1 MAGQHLEAIDSTVQ
15 KTYEWLGAIT
25 EASHFSKAFGP
36 PLNLSSR
43 FQPGTTIGERDPARL
58 STLSPNTRM
67 SSSRASV
74 YFASARHQHAVL
86 VAGHVLAKL
95 AVAVIPGVVIVAL
108 SVATIAAF
116 VGGYLAALG

>member
-15 KTYEWLGAIT
+15 KTHEWPGAIP
-25 EASHFSKAFGP
+25 EASHFSKTFGP
-36 PLNLSSR
+36 PLNVSSR

-58 STLSPNTRM
+58 STPSPNT
-67 SSSRASV
+67 SSRGSV

-95 AVAVIPGVVIVAL
+95 AVAAIPGVVIAAL
-108 SVATIAAF
+108 SVATVAAF
-116 VGGYLAALG
+116 VGWYLSALG

>member
-1 MAGQHLEAIDSTVQ
+1 MAGQHLEAIDSIVQ
-15 KTYEWLGAIT
+15 KTHEWLGAIA
-25 EASHFSKAFGP
+25 EASHFSKAFGSP
-36 PLNLSSR
+36 FNLSPR

-58 STLSPNTRM
+58 STLSPNTRT

-95 AVAVIPGVVIVAL
+95 AVAAIPVVVIVAV
-108 SVATIAAF
+108 SVATVAAF
-116 VGGYLAALG
+116 VGGYLAALR

>member
-15 KTYEWLGAIT
+15 ETHKWLGAPSIRT
-25 EASHFSKAFGP
+25 
-36 PLNLSSR
+36 
-43 FQPGTTIGERDPARL
+43 
-58 STLSPNTRM
+58 

-74 YFASARHQHAVL
+74 YFASARHQHAVS

-95 AVAVIPGVVIVAL
+95 AVAALPVVIIAAL

>member
-15 KTYEWLGAIT
+15 KTHEWLGAIA
-25 EASHFSKAFGP
+25 EASHLSKALGP
-36 PLNLSSR
+36 PLKVSSR
-43 FQPGTTIGERDPARL
+43 FQPETTIGERDPARL
-58 STLSPNTRM
+58 STLSPNTRT

-95 AVAVIPGVVIVAL
+95 AVAAIPGVVIAAL
-108 SVATIAAF
+108 SVATVAAF

>member
-1 MAGQHLEAIDSTVQ
+1 MAEQLEVIDSTVQ
-15 KTYEWLGAIT
+15 KTHEWLGAIV
-25 EASHFSKAFGP
+25 GP

-43 FQPGTTIGERDPARL
+43 FQPGTTIGERDAARL
-58 STLSPNTRM
+58 SILSPNTRT

-74 YFASARHQHAVL
+74 HFASARHQHAVL
-86 VAGHVLAKL
+86 VARHVLVKL
-95 AVAVIPGVVIVAL
+95 AVAAIPVVIFVTL

>member
-1 MAGQHLEAIDSTVQ
+1 MAGQHLEAIDSTMQ
-15 KTYEWLGAIT
+15 KTHQWLGAT
-25 EASHFSKAFGP
+25 AEASHLSKAFGP

-43 FQPGTTIGERDPARL
+43 FQPGTTICKRDPARL
-58 STLSPNTRM
+58 STLSPNTCT

-74 YFASARHQHAVL
+74 HFASARHQHPIL

-95 AVAVIPGVVIVAL
+95 AVAAIPVVIIVAL

-116 VGGYLAALG
+116 VAGYLAALG

>member
-15 KTYEWLGAIT
+15 KTHEWLGAIA
-25 EASHFSKAFGP
+25 EASHLSKAFGP
-36 PLNLSSR
+36 R
-43 FQPGTTIGERDPARL
+43 
-58 STLSPNTRM
+58 
-67 SSSRASV
+67 
-74 YFASARHQHAVL
+74 SARHQHAVL

-95 AVAVIPGVVIVAL
+95 AAAAIPGVVIVAL